1 MTVVV
6 VEDKMYNS
14 DTPSQ
19 KPTARLEARVSPE
32 LKAIWQEAAALEG
45 RSLTDFVVASVQAA
59 AYAVLERHQKLVLG
73 HQESQAFVQALL
85 NPPEPNAA
93 LSQAADRYGTLVQS
107 GELVPT
113 MTVAELESDA
123 AIS

>member
-1 MTVVV
+1 
-6 VEDKMYNS
+6 MYNS
-14 DTPSQ
+14 DASSQ

-73 HQESQAFVQALL
+73 QEESRTFVQALL

-93 LSQAADRYGTLVQS
+93 LSQAASRYQAMLQS
-107 GELVPT
+107 GELLST
-113 MTVAELESDA
+113 TSAADLEQDSALES
-123 AIS
+123 